1 MNEIQLEQCIKEYG
15 KDIYAFC
22 SQLTRN
28 PQETEDLYQD
38 TFLKAV
44 ELGARIDFEQNPRSY
59 LVSIALRIWNKSQQ
73 ARCLHSNQ
81 VRRLKMLL
89 NKIDLF

>member
-28 PQETEDLYQD
+28 LQETEDLYQD

-59 LVSIALRIWNKSQQ
+59 LVSIALRIWKN
-73 ARCLHSNQ
+73 
-81 VRRLKMLL
+81 RRRKYA
-89 NKIDLF
+89 